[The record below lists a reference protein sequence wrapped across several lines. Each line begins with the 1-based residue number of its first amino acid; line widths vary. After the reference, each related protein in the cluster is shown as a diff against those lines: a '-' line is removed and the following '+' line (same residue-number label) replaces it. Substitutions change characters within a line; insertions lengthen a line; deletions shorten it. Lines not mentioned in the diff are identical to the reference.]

1 MSGVRFIAGAAS
13 VLVVL
18 AAAVGGYA
26 LGDGDLSSD
35 HEARLARADAV
46 ARAERNALD
55 GGRADGLERGRQ
67 AGERKGR
74 RAGVRAGTA
83 AGLAAGEVA
92 AQEKANAIAA
102 EAEPEPVP
110 EPVAPAIPTRCLGI
124 PTNTTAYTMCI
135 NAPGFPDSP

>member
-1 MSGVRFIAGAAS
+1 M
-13 VLVVL
+13 LVVL